1 MPSPLPETESASH
14 LDLIVEMTG
23 DFVQSHDV
31 EATLHLG
38 LERIAKRLGAE
49 AASLFLVDEDTGELV
64 CRANIGPVD
73 VRGLRL
79 SPGTGIVGRT
89 IDLGVPQL
97 VKDTRRDPDFAR
109 SIDAATGFETR
120 SILCAPM
127 SARGQRLGA
136 IELFNKVSGD
146 AFTQTDSRLLQALA
160 ASSALALINARLVAD
175 MAEQQSLKRE
185 LELAAEIQR
194 AMLPGELPG
203 DSPIHGIN
211 LAASGVSG
219 DFYEIMPLADGR
231 IAFAIGDVAGKGMK
245 ASLLMAKTA
254 SLFRCLVKREA
265 GPGAVLAAINSEM
278 LETRMPGMFVTMAAG
293 VFDPAM
299 GRVTLAIAGHEPPL
313 LLKDGI
319 FTPIEGDM
327 PPLGIAVE
335 LFADGCPES
344 VVDLDGG
351 CLYLFTDGLTEA
363 RSRHDGML
371 ENEGARALLQ
381 SFADLPAG
389 LRLDSVVRSLDDSGS
404 LRDDITLV
412 VIEDR
417 RERPPISETAEFERR
432 YPARPDELS
441 SIRAAVGGAARAMGC
456 GESMV
461 GDVVLAVDEACQN
474 IIRHAYRG
482 TDGDIVVHL
491 NRDND
496 RLVIRLMDFAPAVD
510 VAKIQPRP
518 LDEVRPGG
526 LGTHLMRS
534 IMDHVDFLAPP
545 PGIGNL
551 LQMVKRIDPT

>member
-1 MPSPLPETESASH
+1 MPSLLPETDSASH

-38 LERIAKRLGAE
+38 LERIARRLGAE

-79 SPGTGIVGRT
+79 APGTGIVGRT

-97 VKDTRRDPDFAR
+97 VRDTRRDPDFAQ
-109 SIDAATGFETR
+109 SIDAVTGFVTR

-127 SARGQRLGA
+127 AARGQRLGA
-136 IELFNKVSGD
+136 IELFNKASGD

-175 MAEQQSLKRE
+175 MAEQQGLKRE

-254 SLFRCLVKREA
+254 SLFRCLVKRET
-265 GPGAVLAAINSEM
+265 GPGAVLAAINSEL
-278 LETRMPGMFVTMAAG
+278 LETSMPGMFVTMAAG
-293 VFDPAM
+293 LFDPAA
-299 GRVTLAIAGHEPPL
+299 GRVVLAIAGHEPPL
-313 LLKDGI
+313 LLKDGV

-344 VVDLDGG
+344 VVELNGG

-363 RSRHDGML
+363 RARHDGML
-371 ENEGARALLQ
+371 ENEGARALIQ
-381 SFADLPAG
+381 SFAALPAAD
-389 LRLDSVVRSLDDSGS
+389 RLDAVVRSLDDSGS

-417 RERPPISETAEFERR
+417 RDHSATAFERR
-432 YPARPDELS
+432 YPAHPDELS
-441 SIRAAVGGAARAMGC
+441 AIRAAVGGAARALGC

-474 IIRHAYRG
+474 IIRHAYKG
-482 TDGDIVVHL
+482 SEGDILVHL
-491 NRDND
+491 DRDSD

-518 LDEVRPGG
+518 LDEIRPGG

-534 IMDHVDFLAPP
+534 IMDKVDFLAPP

>member
-1 MPSPLPETESASH
+1 MPSLLPETDSASH
-14 LDLIVEMTG
+14 LDLIAEMTG

-38 LERIAKRLGAE
+38 LERIARRLGAE

-79 SPGTGIVGRT
+79 APGTGIVGRT
-89 IDLGVPQL
+89 LDLGVPQL
-97 VKDTRRDPDFAR
+97 VRDTRRDPDFAH
-109 SIDAATGFETR
+109 SIDAATGFQTR

-136 IELFNKVSGD
+136 IELFNKASGD

-175 MAEQQSLKRE
+175 MAEQQGLKRE

-245 ASLLMAKTA
+245 ASLLMAKTS

-265 GPGAVLAAINSEM
+265 GPGAVLAAINSEL

-293 VFDPAM
+293 LFEPAA
-299 GRVTLAIAGHEPPL
+299 GRVVLAIAGHEPPL
-313 LLKDGI
+313 LLKDGV

-344 VVDLDGG
+344 VVELDGG

-363 RSRHDGML
+363 RARHDGML
-371 ENEGARALLQ
+371 EAEGARALIQ

-389 LRLDSVVRSLDDSGS
+389 DRLDAVVRSLDDSGS

-417 RERPPISETAEFERR
+417 RDHPATAFERR
-432 YPARPDELS
+432 YPAHPDELAA
-441 SIRAAVGGAARAMGC
+441 IRAAVGGAARALGC

-474 IIRHAYRG
+474 IIRHAYKG
-482 TDGDIVVHL
+482 GEGDILVHL
-491 NRDND
+491 DRDSD

-518 LDEVRPGG
+518 LDEIRPGG
-526 LGTHLMRS
+526 LGTHLIRS
-534 IMDHVDFLAPP
+534 IMDKVDFLAPP

>member
-1 MPSPLPETESASH
+1 MPSPLPETDSASH

-38 LERIAKRLGAE
+38 LERIARRLGAE
-49 AASLFLVDEDTGELV
+49 AASLFLVDEETGELV
-64 CRANIGPVD
+64 CRANMGPVD
-73 VRGLRL
+73 VIGLRL
-79 SPGTGIVGRT
+79 APGTGIVGRT
-89 IDLGVPQL
+89 LDLGVPQL

-127 SARGQRLGA
+127 AARGQRLGA
-136 IELFNKVSGD
+136 IELFNKASGE

-175 MAEQQSLKRE
+175 MAEQQGLKRE

-194 AMLPGELPG
+194 AMLPGDLPP

-219 DFYEIMPLADGR
+219 DFFEIMPLADGR
-231 IAFAIGDVAGKGMK
+231 MAFAIGDVAGKGMK

-265 GPGAVLAAINSEM
+265 GPGAVLAAINAEL

-293 VFDPAM
+293 LFDPRL
-299 GRVTLAIAGHEPPL
+299 GRVVLAIAGHEPPL
-313 LLKDGI
+313 LLKDGV

-335 LFADGCPES
+335 LFDGGCPES

-363 RSRHDGML
+363 RSRHGSML
-371 ENEGARALLQ
+371 EAEGARALIQ
-381 SFADLPAG
+381 SVAGLPAAR
-389 LRLDSVVRSLDDSGS
+389 RLDSMVRSLDDSGS
-404 LRDDITLV
+404 LRDDITLM

-417 RERPPISETAEFERR
+417 RGRPAGFEGRYAAQAE
-432 YPARPDELS
+432 ELAA
-441 SIRAAVGGAARAMGC
+441 IRAAVGGWARAMGC

-474 IIRHAYRG
+474 IIRHAYHG
-482 TDGDIVVHL
+482 GEGDILVHL
-491 NRDND
+491 DRDDD

>member
-1 MPSPLPETESASH
+1 MPSPIPETDSASH

-38 LERIAKRLGAE
+38 LERISRRLGAE
-49 AASLFLVDEDTGELV
+49 AASLFLIDEDTGELV

-79 SPGTGIVGRT
+79 APGTGIVGRT

-109 SIDAATGFETR
+109 SIDAVTGFETR

-127 SARGQRLGA
+127 SARGRRLGA
-136 IELFNKVSGD
+136 IELFNKASGD
-146 AFTQTDSRLLQALA
+146 AFSQTDSRLLQALA

-185 LELAAEIQR
+185 LDLAAEIQR
-194 AMLPGELPG
+194 AMLPGDLPP
-203 DSPIHGIN
+203 DSPVHGIN

-293 VFDPAM
+293 LFDPAM
-299 GRVTLAIAGHEPPL
+299 GRVVLAIAGHEPPL
-313 LLKDGI
+313 LFKDGT

-335 LFADGCPES
+335 LFDGGCPES

-363 RSRHDGML
+363 RARHDGML
-371 ENEGARALLQ
+371 ENEGARALIQ
-381 SFADLPAG
+381 SFAALPAAE
-389 LRLDSVVRSLDDSGS
+389 RLDAVVRSLDDSGS
-404 LRDDITLV
+404 LRDDITLM

-417 RERPPISETAEFERR
+417 HHHRTAAFEHR
-432 YPARPDELS
+432 YPARPEELAA
-441 SIRAAVGGAARAMGC
+441 IRAAVGGAARAMGC
-456 GESMV
+456 GETMV

-474 IIRHAYRG
+474 IIRHAYKG
-482 TDGDIVVHL
+482 GAGDILVHL
-491 NRDND
+491 DRDLD

-518 LDEVRPGG
+518 LDEIRPGG

-534 IMDHVDFLAPP
+534 IMDDVDFLAPP